1 MMPSNSTAAINSEV
15 AIGRRMKMLEKLMA
29 PGLRRT
35 SSTAPSASAARHRG
49 GLDLRGGRRCRH
61 FARFHRRDLGALLQP
76 ELARGDDLVTGLQ
89 ATGDDQ
95 AVVAGFT
102 PGDHR
107 LHRDVLRGLVVG
119 GTLLFA
125 ARPTPGLFVSA
136 RLGIRFVLFRT
147 RRR

>member
-29 PGLRRT
+29 PGLRRA
-35 SSTAPSASAARHRG
+35 SSTAPSATAARHRG
-49 GLDLRGGRRCRH
+49 LHFRGGRRRRH
-61 FARFHRRDLGALLQP
+61 FTRFHRRDLGALLQP
-76 ELARGDDLVTGLQ
+76 ELARRNHLIAGLQ
-89 ATGDDQ
+89 ATGDNES
-95 AVVAGFT
+95 VVAGFT

-125 ARPTPGLFVSA
+125 ARATPGLFVSA
-136 RLGIRFVLFRT
+136 RL
-147 RRR
+147 